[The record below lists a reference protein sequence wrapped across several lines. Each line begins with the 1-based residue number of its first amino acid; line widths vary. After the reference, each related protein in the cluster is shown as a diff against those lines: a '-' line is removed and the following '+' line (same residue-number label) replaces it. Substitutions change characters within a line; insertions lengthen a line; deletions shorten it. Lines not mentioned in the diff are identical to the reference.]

1 MRWTRRRRHSF
12 ELKVAAVQRPPV
24 PLRCPEFDSSET
36 AVSNRPVILLDFDDV
51 IVLNRPGE
59 FGGFDVISANP
70 PPELW
75 SRLFHAPA
83 TQVLVEALIE
93 HGAQVVI
100 TTSWLRFM
108 LRDAFEGLFKK
119 TGLDVLNEN
128 LHDAWEAPQHRG
140 ETRVQAIDRWL
151 AAHHRGEPYV
161 ILDDELSG
169 TGLRRSVHDR
179 RGRVVLCKE
188 NVGLH
193 RGHMARIRTALTRPS
208 D

>member
-1 MRWTRRRRHSF
+1 M
-12 ELKVAAVQRPPV
+12 
-24 PLRCPEFDSSET
+24 
-36 AVSNRPVILLDFDDV
+36 SNRPVILLDFDDV

-59 FGGFDVISANP
+59 FGGFDVIAPNP

-83 TQVLVEALIE
+83 TQVLVEALYE

-108 LRDAFEGLFKK
+108 LREGFERLFAKPGL
-119 TGLDVLNEN
+119 GVLNPS
-128 LHDAWEAPQHRG
+128 LHDAWEAPQNRG
-140 ETRVQAIDRWL
+140 ETRAQAIDRWL

-169 TGLRRSVHDR
+169 TGLRHSVHDR
-179 RGRVVLCKE
+179 RGRLILCNE

-193 RGHMARIRTALTRPS
+193 RGHMAAIRWALSRPS
-208 D
+208 E